1 MQVLSESF
9 QWDSLTPVVV
19 MLVVA
24 AVIPIIL
31 SLLKIKFIPVLVIE
45 IAMGMILAN
54 IPYFKNMF
62 TSEGTLNPLM
72 NGLYTIGLAF
82 MLFLSGME
90 IDYSVL
96 KRQKKGNNLTL
107 PTLKMSWILVIL
119 VILVSFVASFFFQ
132 NYLVDD
138 TKWKVVVGI
147 IALTI
152 LFSSTFASLVVP
164 IVHDEKLEK
173 TTIGQIICTYS
184 TIMEFVSI
192 VALSILMILLEISD
206 NAKPWVLLVIALVL
220 LVCYLIVHFVPR
232 KIFNRV
238 MNGIVHLDIRLIVLG
253 VLLLGILAQIS
264 GSEFILGTFLFG
276 AVIKSAGI
284 KKATEHKIAAIGHGL
299 LVPIFYILVGFQ
311 VGLMSP
317 FSELF
322 TLNSLLLIAA
332 VLITMIIVKAPFL
345 VLSKW
350 YHLSTVIPT
359 MLITTSTIIV
369 GIACSHFGVINGELS
384 SAIIIASAISCLIP
398 PILFDINKTYGYSK
412 EKYDSIII
420 NPNEIKDDSIEN

>member
-132 NYLVDD
+132 NL
-138 TKWKVVVGI
+138 KV
-147 IALTI
+147 L
-152 LFSSTFASLVVP
+152 P
-164 IVHDEKLEK
+164 K
-173 TTIGQIICTYS
+173 
-184 TIMEFVSI
+184 
-192 VALSILMILLEISD
+192 
-206 NAKPWVLLVIALVL
+206 
-220 LVCYLIVHFVPR
+220 
-232 KIFNRV
+232 NR
-238 MNGIVHLDIRLIVLG
+238 I
-253 VLLLGILAQIS
+253 
-264 GSEFILGTFLFG
+264 
-276 AVIKSAGI
+276 
-284 KKATEHKIAAIGHGL
+284 
-299 LVPIFYILVGFQ
+299 
-311 VGLMSP
+311 
-317 FSELF
+317 
-322 TLNSLLLIAA
+322 
-332 VLITMIIVKAPFL
+332 
-345 VLSKW
+345 
-350 YHLSTVIPT
+350 
-359 MLITTSTIIV
+359 
-369 GIACSHFGVINGELS
+369 
-384 SAIIIASAISCLIP
+384 
-398 PILFDINKTYGYSK
+398 
-412 EKYDSIII
+412 
-420 NPNEIKDDSIEN
+420 